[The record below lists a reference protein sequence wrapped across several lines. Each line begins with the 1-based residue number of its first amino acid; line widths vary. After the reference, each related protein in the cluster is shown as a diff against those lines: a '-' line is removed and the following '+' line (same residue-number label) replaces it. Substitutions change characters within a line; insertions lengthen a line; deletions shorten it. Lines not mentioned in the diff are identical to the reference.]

1 MLTPL
6 YQLID
11 ERIGIFKPL
20 LKLVHA
26 PLSAASSLPLGCTT
40 M

>member
-1 MLTPL
+1 MSCPELPAMLTPL

-20 LKLVHA
+20 LKLVGNGA
-26 PLSAASSLPLGCTT
+26 RAAR
-40 M
+40 